1 MLARQPAQPRGGWLT
16 AFLIYLALSNA
27 WWTYRY
33 AETYQDLVSHADPR
47 FPHWPFLALAILA
60 GLNIV
65 GVIGLWFWQRWGLLL
80 LGAVAVAAVAVN
92 LALNVPVWTS
102 LGLGLISLG
111 ILVALVRPKWALF
124 R

>member
-1 MLARQPAQPRGGWLT
+1 MTAQQSAQPRSGWLT
-16 AFLIYLALSNA
+16 GFLIYLGLSNA
-27 WWTYRY
+27 WWAYRY
-33 AETYQDLVSHADPR
+33 AETYQDLVSHSDPR

-65 GVIGLWFWQRWGLLL
+65 GVVGLWFWQRWGLVL
-80 LGAVAVAAVAVN
+80 LGLVAVATLAVN
-92 LALNVPVWTS
+92 LTLNVPVWAS

-111 ILVALVRPKWALF
+111 ILIALIRPRWASF